1 MNKQTLNIWQE
12 EDTRNAPR
20 AEASDTWKNQEGAEL
35 VVFVGE
41 HGQGRYRL
49 LGVTEDAGI

>member
-1 MNKQTLNIWQE
+1 MNKQTLNSWQE
-12 EDTRNAPR
+12 EDTRNTPR

-35 VVFVGE
+35 VGLVGE

-49 LGVTEDAGI
+49 LGVTGDAGI